1 MIVETRYTKS
11 SILSSLRTNGIILS
25 VITNAGTFYTNQSSP
40 LSLLAAVRVS
50 DTIVGFGNTGSN
62 SSILD
67 AVSPAVYNVSNN
79 ITDDDYVDLAWKTGG
94 VAFNIDLLPN
104 SQDALSHFTTLVF
117 IWGDTSEFY

>member
-1 MIVETRYTKS
+1 M
-11 SILSSLRTNGIILS
+11 
-25 VITNAGTFYTNQSSP
+25 
-40 LSLLAAVRVS
+40 S